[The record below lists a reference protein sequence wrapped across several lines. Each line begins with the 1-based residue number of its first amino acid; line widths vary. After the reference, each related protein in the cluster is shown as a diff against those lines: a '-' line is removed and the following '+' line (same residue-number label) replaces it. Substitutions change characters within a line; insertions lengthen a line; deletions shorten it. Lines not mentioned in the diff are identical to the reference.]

1 MKLNK
6 KLSLILASVIT
17 SSTILLSSFTVAHAK
32 ASAIIVATKDG
43 STYEY
48 SYTDLKTSAVA
59 SITGDTAN
67 AALYNHF
74 LLNKTSITAY
84 FDDVRNVYVP
94 MSAVSAKATEAV
106 LSGTTFDF
114 KGFMESST
122 TPTTTITPTKV
133 QNNNGV
139 ITPAGVQDSTSTDFD
154 VISVD

>member
-17 SSTILLSSFTVAHAK
+17 SSAILLSSFTVAHAK
-32 ASAIIVATKDG
+32 ASAIIVATQDG

-48 SYTDLKTSAVA
+48 SYADLKTSAVA
-59 SITGDTAN
+59 SITGDTTN

-74 LLNKTSITAY
+74 LANKTSITAY

-94 MSAVSAKATEAV
+94 MSAVSAKATECV

-122 TPTTTITPTKV
+122 TATTAITPTKV

-139 ITPAGVQDSTSTDFD
+139 ITPAGVQNPTSTDFD
-154 VISVD
+154 VVSVD

>member
-17 SSTILLSSFTVAHAK
+17 SSAILLSSFTVAHAK
-32 ASAIIVATKDG
+32 ASAIVVATQDG
-43 STYEY
+43 SYEY
-48 SYTDLKTSAVA
+48 SYADLKTSAVA
-59 SITGDTAN
+59 SITGDTTN

-74 LLNKTSITAY
+74 LANKTSITAY

-94 MSAVSAKATEAV
+94 MSAVSAKATECV

-122 TPTTTITPTKV
+122 TATTAITPTKV

-139 ITPAGVQDSTSTDFD
+139 ITPAGVQNPTSTDFD
-154 VISVD
+154 VVSVD